1 MFVTTLGRAAIA
13 SGLALMLGCGS
24 SSIGGGSDAAATGGA
39 GMATGG
45 QPGVGTGGSGTGGS
59 GTVGSGTGGS
69 GTGGSGTG
77 GQGPIGGGPDAGLS
91 LDGAGGAPDA
101 PVMGGSD
108 AGGPPDLRSVDSA
121 PARDA
126 APISDALA
134 SAARD
139 SCMRGCT
146 ASAPLACP
154 KASVCFANCVS
165 EFEMLVAGKPQCRS
179 PLLALLSCAAGRPT
193 ADWQCGSDGT
203 EELKPGVCEMEG
215 LAAVMCVLGP

>member
-1 MFVTTLGRAAIA
+1 MSVTTWGRAAIA
-13 SGLALMLGCGS
+13 SGLALMLACGS
-24 SSIGGGSDAAATGGA
+24 SATGGGSDAAATGGA
-39 GMATGG
+39 GMTTGG
-45 QPGVGTGGSGTGGS
+45 QPGSGTGGS
-59 GTVGSGTGGS
+59 GSGGS

-77 GQGPIGGGPDAGLS
+77 GQGPTGGAPDAGSS

-101 PVMGGSD
+101 AVTGGSD
-108 AGGPPDLRSVDSA
+108 ARGTPDLNLDSGPGRDA
-121 PARDA
+121 PAA
-126 APISDALA
+126 APDAGS

-139 SCMRGCT
+139 SCTRGCT

-154 KASVCFANCVS
+154 KASACFTNCVS
-165 EFEMLVAGKPQCRS
+165 EFEMLVAGKPQCRT

>member
-1 MFVTTLGRAAIA
+1 M
-13 SGLALMLGCGS
+13 S
-24 SSIGGGSDAAATGGA
+24 
-39 GMATGG
+39 TGG
-45 QPGVGTGGSGTGGS
+45 QPGA
-59 GTVGSGTGGS
+59 GTGGS

-77 GQGPIGGGPDAGLS
+77 GGTGGQGPIGGEPDAGFS
-91 LDGAGGAPDA
+91 FDGAGGAPDA
-101 PVMGGSD
+101 AVSGGSD
-108 AGGPPDLRSVDSA
+108 ARGTPDLGGGVDSA

-126 APISDALA
+126 PASPDAGS
-134 SAARD
+134 SAARE
-139 SCMRGCT
+139 SCMRGCA

-154 KASVCFANCVS
+154 QASVCFANCVS

-179 PLLALLSCAAGRPT
+179 PLLALLSCAAVRPT